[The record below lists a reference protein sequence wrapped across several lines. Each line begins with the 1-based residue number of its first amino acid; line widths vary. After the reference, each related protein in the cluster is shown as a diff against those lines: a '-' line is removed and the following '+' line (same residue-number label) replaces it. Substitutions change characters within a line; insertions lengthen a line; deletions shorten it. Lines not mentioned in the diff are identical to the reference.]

1 MGRLVAMAMCLM
13 MAAIGADALE
23 RVPPVAAR
31 ADTHPPAPFTMPTT
45 ARVGEP
51 AADGKGWKVN
61 GEIGVSFN
69 QAQAQFAAKVAAAGW
84 AHLHTISLGRDR
96 VLEAWS
102 RGDQELT
109 MMIWRIAPG
118 RSGFSYGLS
127 MKAGAGDIKK

>member
-1 MGRLVAMAMCLM
+1 MKDEL
-13 MAAIGADALE
+13 
-23 RVPPVAAR
+23 
-31 ADTHPPAPFTMPTT
+31 
-45 ARVGEP
+45 
-51 AADGKGWKVN
+51 
-61 GEIGVSFN
+61 GVSFN

-102 RGDQELT
+102 RGDKELT

>member
-13 MAAIGADALE
+13 
-23 RVPPVAAR
+23 VAAYGAMGTSR
-31 ADTHPPAPFTMPTT
+31 DAAPFTMPVNAHVTN
-45 ARVGEP
+45 AS
-51 AADGKGWKVN
+51 ADGRGWKAN

-69 QAQAQFAAKVAAAGW
+69 QAQAQFAVKVAAAGW
-84 AHLHTISLGRDR
+84 THLHTISLGRNR

-102 RGDQELT
+102 RGGEELT

-127 MKAGAGDIKK
+127 MKAGAGDARK

>member
-13 MAAIGADALE
+13 MAAIGADARE

-31 ADTHPPAPFTMPTT
+31 ADTRPPAPFTMPVT

-127 MKAGAGDIKK
+127 MKAGAGDIKE